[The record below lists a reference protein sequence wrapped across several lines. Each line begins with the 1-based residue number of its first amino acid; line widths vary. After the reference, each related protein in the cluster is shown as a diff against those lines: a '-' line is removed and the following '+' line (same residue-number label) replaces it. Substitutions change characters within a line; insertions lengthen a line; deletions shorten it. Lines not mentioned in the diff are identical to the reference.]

1 MDVIEAIARA
11 LDRLTDVVGRVVM
24 WLAVVLVVLAL
35 ALGTAV
41 AAAGEPTTVAKIRVP
56 AAAQPC
62 AAAAAGR
69 FVWVSMF
76 RAPYLVRIDPRRNV
90 VTGRARVGSGACGL
104 GAGAGSLW
112 VEDTYSATV
121 SRVSVRT
128 GKRTAAIDVGGTPY
142 DATFAYGSAWATAYG
157 ADDLVRIDPATNRVT
172 ARIPLD
178 KATGVVGA
186 FGSVWATGT
195 EGVIRVDPKSGAVLA
210 RVSLPMAGW
219 TAAGNDAVWVTT
231 PMGLSRID
239 PTTNAITASVTI
251 PGPLGDPAVVAGKV
265 WAPRIR
271 AGRVAVV
278 DPDSNAVVE
287 TVKVGA
293 GPFVVTEIRGE
304 AWIPSWRG
312 RDIWRVRP

>member
-1 MDVIEAIARA
+1 VS
-11 LDRLTDVVGRVVM
+11 TV
-24 WLAVVLVVLAL
+24 L
-35 ALGTAV
+35 ALGTA
-41 AAAGEPTTVAKIRVP
+41 AGAAGGPTTVAKIPVP

-69 FVWVSMF
+69 YVWVSMF
-76 RAPYLVRIDPRRNV
+76 GAPYLLRIDPRRNAV
-90 VTGRARVGSGACGL
+90 AGRTRVGNGACGL

-112 VEDTYSATV
+112 VEDTYSSTV

-142 DATFAYGSAWATAYG
+142 DATFAYGAAWATAYG

-186 FGSVWATGT
+186 FGSVWATGA
-195 EGVIRVDPKSGAVLA
+195 EGVIRVDPRSGAVLA
-210 RVSLPMAGW
+210 RIPVPMAGW
-219 TAAGNDAVWVTT
+219 TAAGEDAVWVTT
-231 PMGLSRID
+231 PTGLSRID
-239 PTTNAITASVTI
+239 PGTNAVTASVAI
-251 PGPLGDPAVVAGKV
+251 PGPIGDPAVVAGKV

-278 DPDSNAVVE
+278 DPASNAVVE

-293 GPFVVTEIRGE
+293 GPFVVTEIGGE
-304 AWIPSWRG
+304 AWVPSWRG
-312 RDIWRVRP
+312 RDVWRVRP